1 MKYNTLLVVLLTLVG
16 SSLFAQISDTAASEK
31 YLRNKV
37 LEDIQTSL
45 NKKNQLLDSTIARLD
60 LKVNDLDK
68 SIRETSNV
76 KEKADKLLERVQALE
91 NKQKAIEENELNVYQ
106 ANYQSAIVNLIYMD
120 REIKPLLLF
129 NSTKDFFDLL
139 SQASNPMSY
148 PGYDDWIKKF
158 KTYIDQHKSK
168 EANLDVLSNF
178 VNTSNDI
185 TKAIP
190 LTGPVTQ
197 LFFTGI
203 ESFINSSSQKH
214 KEEREQGEKMFLLLT
229 KLSQFSHDKT
239 DVEHDWLNITKEL
252 KGLQLHYDSI
262 LSKNLDFLGISK
274 SDYNKRF
281 STENDA
287 EKRYNYL
294 TFIRQRA
301 ARLVDE
307 QKRNA
312 PKEWKE
318 GVYFELMD
326 IQSLKQRFGRI
337 TFLISNYID
346 SYHEL
351 LKKYSDDP
359 QIGKQMVLLEK
370 KLTDVKD
377 IFDVS
382 FRPTDYLDS
391 ATRMYKVD

>member
-1 MKYNTLLVVLLTLVG
+1 MKYSIFLLVLLLEVKV
-16 SSLFAQISDTAASEK
+16 SIFAQITDTTASEK
-31 YLRNKV
+31 YVRNKV
-37 LEDIQTSL
+37 LEDIQASL
-45 NKKNQLLDSTIARLD
+45 NRKNQLLDSTIAKLD
-60 LKVNDLDK
+60 MKVNDLDK

-91 NKQKAIEENELNVYQ
+91 NKQQAIEENELNIYQ

-129 NSTKDFFDLL
+129 NSTRDFYELL
-139 SQASNPMSY
+139 SQTSNPMSY
-148 PGYDDWIKKF
+148 PGYNEWIKKF
-158 KTYIDQHKSK
+158 KAYLQQKKSK
-168 EANLDVLSNF
+168 EASLEVLSNF
-178 VNTSNDI
+178 VGETNNI
-185 TKAIP
+185 TQAIP

-197 LFFTGI
+197 LFFSGI
-203 ESFINSSSQKH
+203 ESFINSTSKKQK
-214 KEEREQGEKMFLLLT
+214 EDREQGEQMFLLLT

-239 DVEHDWLNITKEL
+239 DIEHDWVSITKEL
-252 KGLQLHYDSI
+252 KALQLHYDSI
-262 LSKNLDFLGISK
+262 LSKNLAFLGISK
-274 SDYNKRF
+274 ADYSKKF

-294 TFIRQRA
+294 TFIRRRA
-301 ARLVDE
+301 ANLVEE
-307 QKRNA
+307 QRKST
-312 PKEWKE
+312 PKDWKE
-318 GVYFELMD
+318 GIYFELMD

-359 QIGKQMVLLEK
+359 QIGKQIVLLEK

-382 FRPTDYLDS
+382 FRPSEYLDS
-391 ATRMYKVD
+391 ATRMYKVN

>member
-1 MKYNTLLVVLLTLVG
+1 MKYNILLVVLLSLVG

-37 LEDIQTSL
+37 LEDIQTNL

-301 ARLVDE
+301 AQLVDE

-318 GVYFELMD
+318 GIYFELMD

>member
-1 MKYNTLLVVLLTLVG
+1 
-16 SSLFAQISDTAASEK
+16 
-31 YLRNKV
+31 
-37 LEDIQTSL
+37 
-45 NKKNQLLDSTIARLD
+45 
-60 LKVNDLDK
+60 
-68 SIRETSNV
+68 
-76 KEKADKLLERVQALE
+76 
-91 NKQKAIEENELNVYQ
+91 
-106 ANYQSAIVNLIYMD
+106 
-120 REIKPLLLF
+120 
-129 NSTKDFFDLL
+129 
-139 SQASNPMSY
+139 
-148 PGYDDWIKKF
+148 
-158 KTYIDQHKSK
+158 
-168 EANLDVLSNF
+168 
-178 VNTSNDI
+178 
-185 TKAIP
+185 
-190 LTGPVTQ
+190 
-197 LFFTGI
+197 
-203 ESFINSSSQKH
+203 
-214 KEEREQGEKMFLLLT
+214 MFLLLT

-239 DVEHDWLNITKEL
+239 DVEHDWVNITKEL

-274 SDYNKRF
+274 KDYNKKF

-301 ARLVDE
+301 ANQVDE
-307 QKRNA
+307 QKTNA

-318 GVYFELMD
+318 EIYFELMD

-391 ATRMYKVD
+391 ATRMYKVN